1 MRKIVKM
8 ICRLNIVNM
17 KVNEGHIRK
26 FVRAREK
33 SKKVKKS
40 LYREFT
46 EMTCID
52 LHRPAK

>member
-1 MRKIVKM
+1 MKP
-8 ICRLNIVNM
+8 VNM

-26 FVRAREK
+26 FVRARK
-33 SKKVKKS
+33 IQKDKNS

-52 LHRPAK
+52 LHRSAK